1 MALRDLRPQAQRRT
15 SDELVKH
22 LQSFELDLQ
31 FSAGVWFFSPPQSRF
46 HDRYKP
52 QLDIPARLELAAS
65 LADYGLKGMEAHY
78 PNEIN
83 EDNLDVWKKFSNDT
97 GIKLLTVI
105 PLLFWD
111 EQFEWGS
118 LSNPNP
124 DIRRAAIERV
134 KNSARLN
141 KELDTEFMVV
151 WPGIDGYEN
160 GFGADLRAMRDR
172 FAEGLAEALD
182 AVPGVRVAFEPK
194 PYEPRGH
201 ILYGY
206 TSEGLLLGMKVE
218 ALLKQAENRRILDEG
233 HALVAMNPEVGHML
247 MGYEDLPYAY
257 GLVMEYGRLAHIHLN
272 SQPLGNYDQDL
283 NVGVISTEAT
293 ESMLYALKMY
303 GYQGWFGLDINP
315 ERMPVDMALKI
326 SMDALRAANDR
337 INALDHESI
346 IYATEHPDKAR
357 GWLEAYLVRARARH
371 PEKLAAL
378 AKVN

>member
-1 MALRDLRPQAQRRT
+1 MLRDLRPQTKRRT
-15 SDELVKH
+15 PDELVQH
-22 LQSFELDLQ
+22 LQSFELDLK

-46 HDRYKP
+46 HERYKP
-52 QLDIPARLELAAS
+52 VLDIPARLDLAAS
-65 LADYGLKGMEAHY
+65 LAGYGLKGIEAHY

-83 EDNLDVWKKFSNDT
+83 EDNLALWKQFSQDS
-97 GIKLLTVI
+97 GIKILTVI

-124 DIRRAAIERV
+124 EIRRIAIERT
-134 KNSARLN
+134 KDAARLN

-160 GFGADLRAMRDR
+160 GFGADLRAARDR
-172 FAEGLAEALD
+172 FAEGLAEVLD

-206 TSEGLLLGMKVE
+206 TAEGILLGMKVE
-218 ALLKQAENRRILDEG
+218 AMLKHPTNRELLTQG

-283 NVGVISTEAT
+283 NVGVISIEAL
-293 ESMLYALKMY
+293 EAMLYTLKMY
-303 GYQGWFGLDINP
+303 GYTGWFGIDINP
-315 ERMPVDMALKI
+315 ERMPVDTALKI
-326 SMDALRAANDR
+326 NMDALRAANDR

-346 IYATEHPDKAR
+346 LWATEHPDRAR

-371 PEKLAAL
+371 PERLPPL
-378 AKVN
+378 EKVK